1 MYKLK
6 IDMENEKK
14 YYTRKEVA
22 ARFRISV
29 QTVDAEIKRGNLKR
43 YGIGRRVLFLA
54 SDIDNA
60 LTEL

>member
-1 MYKLK
+1 
-6 IDMENEKK
+6 MENEKK